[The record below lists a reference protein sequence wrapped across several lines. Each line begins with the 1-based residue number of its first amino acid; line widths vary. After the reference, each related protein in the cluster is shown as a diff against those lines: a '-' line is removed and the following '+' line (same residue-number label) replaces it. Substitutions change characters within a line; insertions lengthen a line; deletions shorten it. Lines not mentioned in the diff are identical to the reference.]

1 MFLDNINNATL
12 SPEPTN
18 AKRSTLVYEITG
30 FVLLVVLLC
39 VLCLIKRKRSGSRD
53 DQISLY
59 EISDETCNLVESGN
73 TAVRQYQSSDVSYPD
88 ILQSA
93 LREDQLF
100 LFDSLIVDYDKF
112 HIERLI
118 GIGR

>member
-1 MFLDNINNATL
+1 M
-12 SPEPTN
+12 
-18 AKRSTLVYEITG
+18 
-30 FVLLVVLLC
+30 
-39 VLCLIKRKRSGSRD
+39 
-53 DQISLY
+53 
-59 EISDETCNLVESGN
+59 
-73 TAVRQYQSSDVSYPD
+73 AVRQYQSSDVSYPD